1 MGRAWQKEPIRAF
14 AQFFI
19 GNKMRD
25 ELALDV
31 KTYGGM
37 TLGWKEKS
45 LQLSARK
52 EKYGRSKI
60 KVKLFE
66 NLPMDAFQHV
76 VLRTS
81 GNDQNKSRLQDRSI
95 SHVADDL
102 GKYKSIESG
111 LSYTSMVNIGEF
123 IT

>member
-52 EKYGRSKI
+52 RKVWTLKNQSKT
-60 KVKLFE
+60 F
-66 NLPMDAFQHV
+66 
-76 VLRTS
+76 
-81 GNDQNKSRLQDRSI
+81 
-95 SHVADDL
+95 
-102 GKYKSIESG
+102 
-111 LSYTSMVNIGEF
+111 
-123 IT
+123 